1 MDWDNGA
8 LFMGP
13 DAILRDFKTLNNP
26 MQKYRVV
33 KTNVECLYDNLTEDE
48 ANYALANLVDL
59 GNFGCSIE
67 KYDWSPPEAKRLGR
81 DPDLH

>member
-8 LFMGP
+8 LFMGLE
-13 DAILRDFKTLNNP
+13 AILRDFKTLNNP

>member
-1 MDWDNGA
+1 
-8 LFMGP
+8 
-13 DAILRDFKTLNNP
+13 

-59 GNFGCSIE
+59 GNFGCSII
-67 KYDWSPPEAKRLGR
+67 WAISPLDSATTL
-81 DPDLH
+81 

>member
-1 MDWDNGA
+1 
-8 LFMGP
+8 
-13 DAILRDFKTLNNP
+13 

-67 KYDWSPPEAKRLGR
+67 KYDWSSPEAKRLGR

>member
-13 DAILRDFKTLNNP
+13 EAILRDFKTLNNP